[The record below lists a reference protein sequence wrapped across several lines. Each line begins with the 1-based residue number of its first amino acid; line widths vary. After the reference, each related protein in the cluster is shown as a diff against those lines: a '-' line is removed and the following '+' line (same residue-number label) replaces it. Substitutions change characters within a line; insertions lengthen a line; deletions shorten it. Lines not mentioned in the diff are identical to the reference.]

1 MNERNSRKMMNTKK
15 CYIKRKNSEWQEGR
29 AHHEKALKLYLTTYV
44 EPFGPSAERA
54 ENNDPYPL
62 GEEPGVMPPT
72 VLIYTEHEDGGI
84 FMAKFSRVNEHFYQ
98 FVDEYDNIVCI
109 MMADLSFVDYIN
121 RITN

>member
-1 MNERNSRKMMNTKK
+1 MNTKK
-15 CYIKRKNSEWQEGR
+15 CYIKRKNLEWQEGR
-29 AHHEKALKLYLTTYV
+29 AHHERALQLYVSMYV
-44 EPFGPSAERA
+44 EPFGPSAERVD
-54 ENNDPYPL
+54 NNDPYPL

-72 VLIYTEHEDGGI
+72 VLIYTEHDDGGI

-121 RITN
+121 RISN

>member
-1 MNERNSRKMMNTKK
+1 MINTKK

-29 AHHEKALKLYLTTYV
+29 SHHERALKLYLKTYV

-62 GEEPGVMPPT
+62 GEEPGVIPET
-72 VLIYTEHEDGGI
+72 AIIDTEHDDGGT
-84 FMAKFSRVNEHFYQ
+84 FSAHFSRVNEHFYQ
-98 FVDEYDNIVCI
+98 FIDDYDNIVCI